1 MRDEGRGIR
10 RKAKIVK
17 IIPAFLFAAAVAVA
31 ATSAPAQPYPAKPI
45 RVIVPVTA
53 GGPTDVIARMI
64 GQKLSEAL
72 GYPVVVDNRPGAGG
86 TIGDAVA
93 AKAPPDGY
101 TLAFVGMH
109 FIIAPM
115 LHANAGYDSVR
126 DFAPVTLAAISSVLI
141 SAHPSFPPRD
151 VRELALYA
159 KGNAVS
165 YVSPGRGTAGHLA
178 GELFGI
184 LTGTRLVQIPYKGA
198 APAMNDLV
206 GGHVKLGFTALP
218 PAAPHVKA
226 GRLRALAVTT
236 LARSASLPEV
246 PTVAES
252 GYPGFA
258 ADNMSGV
265 VAPRGTPRPIVDKL
279 NREIVRIVRAPDMK
293 ELLTFQGFDPVGDT
307 PDEFARYLRAEVAK
321 WSKVVKVTGLHA
333 E

>member
-1 MRDEGRGIR
+1 MRCKKKFIH
-10 RKAKIVK
+10 
-17 IIPAFLFAAAVAVA
+17 LLMAVLAL
-31 ATSAPAQPYPAKPI
+31 ATTGAPAQQYPTKPI
-45 RVIVPVTA
+45 RIIVPVTA
-53 GGPTDVIARMI
+53 GGPTDTIARII
-64 GQKLSEAL
+64 GQKLTEAW
-72 GYPVVVDNRPGAGG
+72 GFAVVVDNRPGAGG
-86 TIGDAVA
+86 TIGDALV

-115 LHANAGYDSVR
+115 LHANAGYDPVR

-151 VRELALYA
+151 VRELARFA
-159 KGNAVS
+159 NSNAVT
-165 YVSPGRGTAGHLA
+165 YVSPGTGTAGHLA
-178 GELFGI
+178 GELFGM

-198 APAMNDLV
+198 APAINDLV

-218 PAAPHVKA
+218 PAAPHIRA

-236 LARSASLPEV
+236 LARSASLPDV
-246 PTVAES
+246 ATVAES
-252 GYPGFA
+252 GFPGFS

-265 VAPRGTPRPIVDKL
+265 VAPRGTPRAIVDKL
-279 NREIVRIVRAPDMK
+279 NREIVRIVYMPDMK
-293 ELLTFQGFDPVGDT
+293 DQLIVQGFDPVGDT

-321 WSKVVKVTGLHA
+321 WAKVVKATGLRA

>member
-1 MRDEGRGIR
+1 MNLIR
-10 RKAKIVK
+10 
-17 IIPAFLFAAAVAVA
+17 LLAAALALA
-31 ATSAPAQPYPAKPI
+31 LALATTGAPAQQYPTKPI
-45 RVIVPVTA
+45 RIIVPVTA
-53 GGPTDVIARMI
+53 GGPTDTIARII
-64 GQKLSEAL
+64 GQKLTEAW
-72 GYPVVVDNRPGAGG
+72 GYAVVVDNRPGAGG
-86 TIGDAVA
+86 TIGDALA

-115 LHANAGYDSVR
+115 LHSNAGYDPIR

-151 VRELALYA
+151 VRELAQFA
-159 KGNAVS
+159 KSNAVT

-178 GELFGI
+178 GELFGVS
-184 LTGTRLVQIPYKGA
+184 TGTRLVQIPYKGA
-198 APAMNDLV
+198 APAINDLV

-218 PAAPHVKA
+218 PAAPHIRA

-236 LARSASLPEV
+236 LARSASLPDV

-252 GYPGFA
+252 GFPGFS

-265 VAPRGTPRPIVDKL
+265 VAPRGTPRSIVDKL
-279 NREIVRIVRAPDMK
+279 NREIVRIVYMPDMK
-293 ELLTFQGFDPVGDT
+293 DQLIVQGFDPVGDT

-321 WSKVVKVTGLHA
+321 WAKVVKVTGLRA

>member
-1 MRDEGRGIR
+1 M
-10 RKAKIVK
+10 
-17 IIPAFLFAAAVAVA
+17 AVLAL
-31 ATSAPAQPYPAKPI
+31 ATTGAPAQQYPTKPI
-45 RVIVPVTA
+45 RIIVPVTA
-53 GGPTDVIARMI
+53 GGPTDTIARII
-64 GQKLSEAL
+64 GQKLTEAW
-72 GYPVVVDNRPGAGG
+72 GFAVVVDNRPGAGG
-86 TIGDAVA
+86 TIGDALV

-115 LHANAGYDSVR
+115 LHANAGYDPVR

-151 VRELALYA
+151 VRELARFA
-159 KGNAVS
+159 NSNAVT
-165 YVSPGRGTAGHLA
+165 YVSPGTGTAGHLA
-178 GELFGI
+178 GELFGM

-198 APAMNDLV
+198 APAINDLV

-218 PAAPHVKA
+218 PAAPHIRA

-236 LARSASLPEV
+236 LARSASLPDV
-246 PTVAES
+246 ATVAES
-252 GYPGFA
+252 GFPGFS

-265 VAPRGTPRPIVDKL
+265 VAPRGTPRAIVDKL
-279 NREIVRIVRAPDMK
+279 NREIVRIVYMPDMK
-293 ELLTFQGFDPVGDT
+293 DQLIVQGFDPVGDT

-321 WSKVVKVTGLHA
+321 WAKVVKATGLRA

>member
-1 MRDEGRGIR
+1 MNHR
-10 RKAKIVK
+10 
-17 IIPAFLFAAAVAVA
+17 FLLAIALAL
-31 ATSAPAQPYPAKPI
+31 ATTGAPAQQYPTKPI
-45 RVIVPVTA
+45 RIVVPVTA
-53 GGPTDVIARMI
+53 GGPTDVIARII
-64 GQKLSEAL
+64 GQKLTEAW
-72 GYPVVVDNRPGAGG
+72 GYTVVVDNRPGAGG
-86 TIGDAVA
+86 TIGDMLV

-101 TLAFVGMH
+101 TLEFVGMH

-115 LHANAGYDSVR
+115 LHSSAGYDPIR

-151 VRELALYA
+151 VRELAQFA
-159 KGNAVS
+159 KSNAVS

-178 GELFGI
+178 GELFGVSI
-184 LTGTRLVQIPYKGA
+184 GTRLVQIPYKGA
-198 APAMNDLV
+198 APAINDLL

-218 PAAPHVKA
+218 PAAPHIKA

-236 LARSASLPEV
+236 LARSASLPDV

-252 GYPGFA
+252 GFPGFS

-265 VAPRGTPRPIVDKL
+265 VAPRGTPRSIVDKL
-279 NREIVRIVRAPDMK
+279 NREIVRIVHTPDMK
-293 ELLTFQGFDPVGDT
+293 EQLTVQGFDPVGHT

-321 WSKVVKVTGLHA
+321 WAKVVKETGLRA